1 MRAAAIVREE
11 GILFPV
17 IYRYSRTAVL
27 AVLVG
32 SVVACAAGPR
42 KSEAERQAD
51 ANTVNQVQDALN
63 SDQELFSR
71 HITVRA
77 ESGVV
82 TLGGFAWTQPELED
96 AIRIAQS
103 VPGVTKVVNAMELDR
118 GGLSDSQVTR

>member
-1 MRAAAIVREE
+1 MAMAKEV

-17 IYRYSRTAVL
+17 IFRNSRAAIL
-27 AVLVG
+27 AVLVCG
-32 SVVACAAGPR
+32 VVGCAAGPR
-42 KSEAERQAD
+42 KSDAERQAD

-77 ESGVV
+77 DSGVV

-96 AIRIAQS
+96 AIRIAGT
-103 VPGVTKVVNAMELDR
+103 VPGVVKVVNSMELDR